1 MLQGKD
7 PRCGQPLH
15 VQRCRGVVVLW
26 GHNYIDHYCNV
37 GHNYVGHNYIYH
49 KYVGHNCIDHTY
61 TGYNHM
67 FMARASG
74 TSTRPCACQCTLS
87 FLHLCI
93 SYGPLPTSASMSRAQ
108 ADACTFSD
116 VEAWACSGT
125 TVTRTSFGAYARALA
140 LKCSEQQAGHNYIGH
155 NYVGHNYMGHNNI
168 VCRP

>member
-49 KYVGHNCIDHTY
+49 EYVGHNCIDHTY

-74 TSTRPCACQCTLS
+74 TSTYPCGMPVHTLFPASLYKLWPSAHICEYVPRSGRRLHVQRRRGVGVLWDYGDTHLVRCVREGACPQMLRTAGRP
-87 FLHLCI
+87 
-93 SYGPLPTSASMSRAQ
+93 
-108 ADACTFSD
+108 
-116 VEAWACSGT
+116 
-125 TVTRTSFGAYARALA
+125 
-140 LKCSEQQAGHNYIGH
+140 
-155 NYVGHNYMGHNNI
+155 
-168 VCRP
+168 